1 MFDLALSILCSS
13 LIFVIFK
20 LFKVYKV
27 ETFYAIIANYVVA
40 CAVGLLCY
48 QGDVNV
54 IGIVEKPWFWGTFAL
69 GLLFIIVF
77 NLMAATSQKLGVSV
91 ASVATK
97 MSLVLP
103 VLFGVYM
110 YKEVLGPLKI
120 IGILLALAAVYFA
133 SIKENSTKFR
143 IGALLLPFLVFV
155 GSGVIDI
162 SLAYFQK
169 EFIANK
175 ELQIFSATVFA
186 SAAIIGITFILIKI
200 TGKPLKMN
208 FRNVL
213 AGIALGVPNYFSI
226 FFLLRALQNET
237 LNSASIFTIN
247 NVAIVM
253 FSTLLGILLFKE
265 KLNLKNWGGIVL
277 AIISII
283 LVARSGG

>member
-1 MFDLALSILCSS
+1 MLDLALSVLCSS

-20 LFKVYKV
+20 LFSVYKV
-27 ETFYAIIANYVVA
+27 ETFYAIITNYVVA
-40 CAVGLLCY
+40 CIVGLFFY
-48 QGDVNV
+48 QGEIAVLE
-54 IGIVEKPWFWGTFAL
+54 IPEKPWFWGTFGL

-103 VLFGVYM
+103 VLFGVFI

-120 IGILLALAAVYFA
+120 IGILLALSAVYFA
-133 SIKENSTKFR
+133 SAKEKSSKFK
-143 IGALLLPFLVFV
+143 IGTLILPFLVFI
-155 GSGVIDI
+155 GSGTVDV

-175 ELQIFSATVFA
+175 ELPLFSATVFA
-186 SAAIIGITFILIKI
+186 SAAIIGITYIVMNSFR
-200 TGKPLKMN
+200 KPLKIN
-208 FRNVL
+208 LKNVL
-213 AGIALGVPNYFSI
+213 AGVALGIPNYFSI
-226 FFLLRALQNET
+226 YFLLRALQNET
-237 LNSASIFTIN
+237 LNSASVFTIN

-265 KLNLKNWGGIVL
+265 KLSAKNWGGIVL
-277 AIISII
+277 AVISII
-283 LVARSGG
+283 LVAR

>member
-175 ELQIFSATVFA
+175 ELPIFSATVFA

>member
-20 LFKVYKV
+20 LFKVYNV
-27 ETFYAIIANYVVA
+27 ETFYAIITNYVVA
-40 CAVGLLCY
+40 CAVGLLLY
-48 QGDVNV
+48 QGDINV
-54 IGIVEKPWFWGTFAL
+54 ISIAEKPWFWGTFTL

-110 YKEVLGPLKI
+110 YKEVLGPFKI
-120 IGILLALAAVYFA
+120 MGIMFALAAVYFA
-133 SIKENSTKFR
+133 SIKENSIKFR
-143 IGALLLPFLVFV
+143 MGALLLPFLVFV

-175 ELQIFSATVFA
+175 ELPLFSATVFA
-186 SAAIIGITFILIKI
+186 SAAIIGITFMLIKSSS
-200 TGKPLKMN
+200 KPLKMN
-208 FRNVL
+208 FRNVV
-213 AGIALGVPNYFSI
+213 AGIALGIPNYFSI

-265 KLNLKNWGGIVL
+265 KLNLKNWGGVVL

>member
-1 MFDLALSILCSS
+1 MLDLALSVLCSS

-20 LFKVYKV
+20 LFSVYKV
-27 ETFYAIIANYVVA
+27 ETFYAIITNYVVA
-40 CAVGLLCY
+40 CIVGLLFY
-48 QGDVNV
+48 QGEVTVLEIPD
-54 IGIVEKPWFWGTFAL
+54 KPWFWGTFGL

-103 VLFGVYM
+103 VLFGVFM

-120 IGILLALAAVYFA
+120 IGIVLALSAVYFA
-133 SIKENSTKFR
+133 SVKEKSTKFKM
-143 IGALLLPFLVFV
+143 GALLLPFLVFV
-155 GSGVIDI
+155 GSGTIDL
-162 SLAYFQK
+162 SLSYFQK
-169 EFIANK
+169 EFITNQ
-175 ELQIFSATVFA
+175 ELPIFSATVFA
-186 SAAIIGITFILIKI
+186 SAAIIGITYLLISSSR
-200 TGKPLKMN
+200 KPLKIN
-208 FRNVL
+208 FKNVFG
-213 AGIALGVPNYFSI
+213 GIALGIPNYFSI

-265 KLNLKNWGGIVL
+265 KLSLKNWGGIIL
-277 AIISII
+277 AVISII
-283 LVARSGG
+283 LVALS

>member
-1 MFDLALSILCSS
+1 MLDLALSVLCSS

-20 LFKVYKV
+20 LFSVYKV
-27 ETFYAIIANYVVA
+27 ETFYAIITNYVIA
-40 CAVGLLCY
+40 CTVGLLFY
-48 QGDVNV
+48 QGEVNV
-54 IGIVEKPWFWGTFAL
+54 TDIPEKPWFWGAFAL

-77 NLMAATSQKLGVSV
+77 NLMAATSQRLGVSV

-97 MSLVLP
+97 MSLVFP
-103 VLFGVYM
+103 VLFGVFM
-110 YKEVLGPLKI
+110 YKEVLGPFKI

-133 SIKENSTKFR
+133 SVKEKSATFK

-155 GSGVIDI
+155 GSGVIDA
-162 SLAYFQK
+162 SVAYFQK
-169 EFIANK
+169 EFITNTD
-175 ELQIFSATVFA
+175 LPIFSAAIFA
-186 SAAIIGITFILIKI
+186 SAAIIGITYLLIKSSR
-200 TGKPLKMN
+200 KPLKVN

-213 AGIALGVPNYFSI
+213 GGIALGVPNYFSI

-265 KLNLKNWGGIVL
+265 KLSIKNWGGILL
-277 AIISII
+277 AIISIL